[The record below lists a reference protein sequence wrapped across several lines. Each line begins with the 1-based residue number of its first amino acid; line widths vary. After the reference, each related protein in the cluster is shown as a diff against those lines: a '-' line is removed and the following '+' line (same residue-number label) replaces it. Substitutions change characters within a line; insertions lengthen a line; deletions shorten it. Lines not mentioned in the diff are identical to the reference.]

1 MSGLLTPAAQ
11 PQRVLLVQPYL
22 PAHPLIADDPPEFS
36 QPLGLCYLAAA
47 ARTAGHQVALADL
60 YLGQA
65 QEPRALRPWLEEQ
78 RPQVVGISAPFTLL
92 APVVA
97 ELAQEVKAWDDSAQV
112 VVGGAH
118 ASALPSQ
125 VLSEPAVDAVFL
137 GEAEESFCAFLA
149 GAPLAEVDG
158 LAYRQGGRPALNPK
172 QRWIKNLDEL
182 PLPAR
187 DLLDLPAYWRRSGRA
202 GLGRWTSLVT
212 SRGCPFHCVF
222 CSTHTVW
229 GRRWRARS
237 PENVLAELRE
247 LAGLGL
253 DTISLEDD
261 NFSLDLERAAAIL
274 QGVIDQ
280 GLRFSWATPNGLR
293 GDRLDQR
300 LLGLMKRAGFS
311 QVKVAVESGHPR
323 VNREV
328 VRKKLDLAETKEVVA
343 QAVALGLPT
352 AAFFV
357 LGFPE
362 ESPPEML
369 ASIGFAMELKALG
382 LSGADFFMA
391 TPYPGTDLLTQAQE
405 RGLLLLSEAEL
416 PFANAFC
423 PSLCSPHWDAD
434 LLWFMVRLARG
445 AFDGRPG
452 LAELLARCESEGL
465 EAALNEGRGRASYAV
480 GGPEDVFIL
489 QAGWHGPEQWD
500 RPVRWSKSRAE
511 LVLWPQGQERLELTL
526 LSQRPGLDQRPLS
539 GRVLAAG
546 RELGVLSLRDQEW
559 HTLAFDLPPELRQGR
574 LPVSIQLESGWSP
587 AREGVSQDERVLG
600 VALCRVALTSGR
612 ARGGLRAGL
621 GRLLGR

>member
-1 MSGLLTPAAQ
+1 MSGWLVPAAE
-11 PQRVLLVQPYL
+11 PRRVLLVQPYL

-47 ARTAGHQVALADL
+47 ARTAGHAVALADL
-60 YLGQA
+60 YLRQA
-65 QEPRALRPWLEEQ
+65 QEPRALLPWLEEQ
-78 RPQVVGISAPFTLL
+78 RPQVVGVSAPFTLL

-97 ELAQEVKAWDDSAQV
+97 ELAREVKAWDRGAQV

-118 ASALPSQ
+118 ASSLPAQ
-125 VLSEPAVDAVFL
+125 VLAEPAVDAVFL
-137 GEAEESFCAFLA
+137 GEAEESFCAYLA
-149 GAPLAEVDG
+149 GAALAEIDG
-158 LAYRQGGRPALNPK
+158 LAYRQDGQPMLNPK
-172 QRWIKNLDEL
+172 RHWIKDLDDL

-187 DLLDLPAYWRRSGRA
+187 DLLDLPAYWQRSGRA

-247 LAGLGL
+247 LARLGL

-280 GLRFSWATPNGLR
+280 GLRFRWATPNGLR
-293 GDRLDQR
+293 GDRLDRR
-300 LLGLMKRAGFS
+300 LLSLMKRAGFS

-328 VRKKLDLAETKEVVA
+328 VRKKLDLAKTREVVA
-343 QAVALGLPT
+343 QASELGLPT

-362 ESPPEML
+362 ESPAEML
-369 ASIGFAMELKALG
+369 TSIGFALELKALG

-391 TPYPGTDLLTQAQE
+391 TPYPGTDLLAQAQE
-405 RGLLLLSEAEL
+405 QGLLLLGEAEL

-423 PSLCSPHWDAD
+423 PSLCSPQWDAD

-452 LAELLARCESEGL
+452 LAELLARCREEGL
-465 EAALNEGRGRASYAV
+465 EAVLRQGRGRASYAV
-480 GGPEDVFIL
+480 GGPEDSFIL
-489 QAGWHGPEQWD
+489 QAGWHGPEHWD
-500 RPVRWSKSRAE
+500 RPMRWSKSRAE

-526 LSQRPGLDQRPLS
+526 LTQRPGLAQRPLA

-546 RELGVLSLRDQEW
+546 RELGPLALSDQEW
-559 HTLAFDLPPELRQGR
+559 HALSFGLPPELRQGR
-574 LPVSIQLESGWSP
+574 LPVSIQLEAGWSP
-587 AREGVSQDERVLG
+587 TREGDSADERVLG

-612 ARGGLRAGL
+612 AKTGLRAGL
-621 GRLLGR
+621 RRLLGR